1 MTPQCL
7 CQNKNFIVSKKA
19 NSSSL
24 ALHSGRLKRGH
35 SKERTIILLT
45 LQYPGIWSK
54 NYVIHCKKY
63 CPHSYKR
70 KVS

>member
-7 CQNKNFIVSKKA
+7 CQNQNFIVQKKA

-24 ALHSGRLKRGH
+24 ALHSGRLKRGQ

-45 LQYPGIWSK
+45 LQYPGI
-54 NYVIHCKKY
+54 
-63 CPHSYKR
+63 
-70 KVS
+70 

>member
-45 LQYPGIWSK
+45 LQYPGI
-54 NYVIHCKKY
+54 
-63 CPHSYKR
+63 
-70 KVS
+70 